1 MTEQPA
7 RVLPPPTLVH
17 RLEYAALRI
26 LVGVLS
32 LLPRRVRAVL
42 GGAAGRLGYW
52 PFRIRRR
59 VVELQLAESFPEM
72 NARQRAR
79 IAAHSYAHLGR
90 VAVETSI
97 ASGYDAKGIL
107 DLFYEESGW
116 EHVAN
121 PIRAGQGVILV
132 SAHLGNWEL
141 GAAYMSARG
150 VPVSAVTRRMR
161 NPLFDAYI
169 TRARRR
175 LGWKVVYDHDAVR
188 KLPRAIA
195 DGHVVPMLA
204 DQGVKGLAAT
214 FVPFFGR
221 LARTPKGP
229 ALFALRLK
237 APMVIGIVTR
247 RADGMYAIHFEPIA
261 VTNTGD
267 RDRDVDTLVAEYTR
281 AVEKWVRRFPDQY
294 LWQHRRWRRRP
305 DGTLAY

>member
-1 MTEQPA
+1 MH
-7 RVLPPPTLVH
+7 RV
-17 RLEYAALRI
+17 EYAALRI
-26 LVGVLS
+26 LVGFLS
-32 LLPRRVRAVL
+32 FLPRRARAAL

-52 PFRIRRR
+52 PFRVRRR
-59 VVELQLAESFPEM
+59 VVELQLAESYPELS
-72 NARQRAR
+72 ASDRAR
-79 IAAHSYAHLGR
+79 IAARSYAHLGR

-97 ASGYDAKGIL
+97 ASEYDAKGIL
-107 DLFYEESGW
+107 ELFSEETGW
-116 EHVAN
+116 EHVAA
-121 PIRAGQGVILV
+121 PIGAGKGVILV

-150 VPVSAVTRRMR
+150 LPVSAVTRRMR

-175 LGWKVVYDHDAVR
+175 LGWNVVYDHDAVR

-195 DGHVVPMLA
+195 DGHVVPMLV

-237 APMVIGIVTR
+237 APMVAGIVLR
-247 RADGMYAIHFEPIA
+247 RADGKYEIHFEPIP
-261 VTNTGD
+261 VHDTGD
-267 RDRDVDTLVAEYTR
+267 RDRDVDALVAEYTR
-281 AVEKWVRRFPDQY
+281 VVEKWVRKSPDQY